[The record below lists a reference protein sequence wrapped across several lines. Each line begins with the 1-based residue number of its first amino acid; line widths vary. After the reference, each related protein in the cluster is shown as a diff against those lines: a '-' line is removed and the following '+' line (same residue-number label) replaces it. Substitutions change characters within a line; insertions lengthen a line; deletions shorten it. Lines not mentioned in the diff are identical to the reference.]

1 MRAPTRPARS
11 ASNPRDRIQ
20 VEPGAPLRR
29 GRPVPETDAAAS
41 IPPIHIEETI
51 QSIAGLDA
59 EYHANATQHQ
69 RVVDRITSLMGS
81 ANFIAALAVFVV
93 GWVSLNGLAAALGY
107 RALDAPPF
115 AWLAGAASLASLY
128 LVILILTTQ
137 RGDDRLTQ
145 RRELLNLELTILSE
159 QKIAKV
165 VALLEE
171 LRHDSPHLHNRVD
184 ELAEVMARPADPRSV
199 IDAIKEARS
208 ESAHVSRKAEG
219 V

>member
-1 MRAPTRPARS
+1 
-11 ASNPRDRIQ
+11 
-20 VEPGAPLRR
+20 
-29 GRPVPETDAAAS
+29 VPETDPTSS
-41 IPPIHIEETI
+41 ILPVHIEETI
-51 QSIAGLDA
+51 QSIAGLNA
-59 EYHANATQHQ
+59 EHHANGTPHQ
-69 RVVDRITSLMGS
+69 RLVDRITSLLGR
-81 ANFIAALAVFVV
+81 AGFIAALTVLIV
-93 GWVSLNGLAAALGY
+93 GWVSLNCFALALGY
-107 RALDAPPF
+107 RAPDPPPF
-115 AWLAGAASLASLY
+115 AWLAGASSLGSLY

-184 ELAEVMARPADPRSV
+184 ELAEVMARPADPKSV
-199 IDAIKEARS
+199 IDAIKETRS
-208 ESAHVSRKAEG
+208 ESAHVSHKPDG

>member
-1 MRAPTRPARS
+1 
-11 ASNPRDRIQ
+11 
-20 VEPGAPLRR
+20 
-29 GRPVPETDAAAS
+29 VPETDAASS
-41 IPPIHIEETI
+41 IPPIHLDETI

-59 EYHANATQHQ
+59 EHHANATHHQ
-69 RVVDRITSLMGS
+69 RVADRITSLLGS
-81 ANFIAALAVFVV
+81 ARFIAALTVFVV
-93 GWVSLNGLAAALGY
+93 GWVTLNGLAAILGK
-107 RALDAPPF
+107 RALDPPPF

-137 RGDDRLTQ
+137 RGDERLTQ

-171 LRHDSPHLHNRVD
+171 LRQDSPQPHDRVD
-184 ELAEVMARPADPRSV
+184 EMAEAMSQPADPQSV

-208 ESAHVSRKAEG
+208 ESAHVSRKASG
-219 V
+219 A